1 MGKSGYTT
9 DLTIRQL
16 NFIFANFPEIFHT
29 KSKADIFEIF
39 NALFYPA
46 GTGCRWKLLP
56 MAYPNGVPYMNFTVN
71 GSLPDFSTG

>member
-29 KSKADIFEIF
+29 KSKADIFEIL
-39 NALFYPA
+39 NALFYLT

-56 MAYPNGVPYMNFTVN
+56 HGLPKWRTVYE
-71 GSLPDFSTG
+71 F

>member
-29 KSKADIFEIF
+29 KSKADIFEIL
-39 NALFYPA
+39 NALFYLT

-56 MAYPNGVPYMNFTVN
+56 HGLPYMNFTAN